1 MKFKD
6 VFKNS
11 IGYIA
16 VTLLCLLYLCVSFIT
31 VSKTGKTIPSI
42 LADTLVAFFF
52 GLSITS
58 VFEVQGLLDGDKDP
72 RMEATASLHAE
83 VMDRVSPYIEEL
95 SPWCERKTAEALK
108 IQRIRI
114 ISVHGLKYSECFD
127 EDGVVLPYVPST
139 QTLREGLSPWQRH
152 KERKRMERAE
162 KRRYQAYEKA
172 VNLTITPLTAAALT
186 SEGGRANDPYFLGRT
201 KLDFEKAQ
209 TFKNV
214 VSRIAIAILFG
225 YYGASLI
232 ENFMWSTLIWTVL
245 QIGLFIGSGVLSY
258 YAASMF
264 VTDEYRGRVIKKI
277 DNLQAFE
284 NFIKTKGG
292 KEDVEN

>member
-6 VFKNS
+6 VFRNS

-16 VTLLCLLYLCVSFIT
+16 VVLLCLLYLCVSFIT
-31 VSKTGKTIPSI
+31 VSETGKSIPSI

-58 VFEVQGLLDGDKDP
+58 VFEIQGLLDGDKDP
-72 RMEATASLHAE
+72 RMEATARLHAE
-83 VMDRVSPYIEEL
+83 TMERVSPYIEEL
-95 SPWCERKTAEALK
+95 SPWCEIKTAEALK
-108 IQRIRI
+108 IQRIRV
-114 ISVHGLKYSECFD
+114 ISIHGLKYSECFD
-127 EDGVVLPYVPST
+127 EDGVAKPYVPSK
-139 QTLREGLSPWQRH
+139 QIPREGLFPWQRY
-152 KERKRMERAE
+152 KERKRMEKAE
-162 KRRYQAYEKA
+162 RKRYKAYEKA
-172 VNLTITPLTAAALT
+172 VSLIITPLTASALT

-201 KLDFEKAQ
+201 KLDFEKTQ

-214 VSRIAIAILFG
+214 FSRIATAILFG

-245 QIGLFIGSGVLSY
+245 QIGLFIGFGVLSY
-258 YAASMF
+258 YTAVVF
-264 VTDEYRGRVIKKI
+264 VVDEYRGRVIKKI

-284 NFIKTKGG
+284 NFIKSKGG
-292 KEDVEN
+292 NEDGT